1 MASLLARHVLIH
13 ARMTADGVGSPVKKD
28 VGKPPLVIPDSAP
41 LITGNRAVVY
51 VEVPGSAGIFEAREV
66 LLGPRT
72 KGYYV
77 VKEGLQKGEMVVVNG
92 NFKID
97 SAVQIL
103 AKPSMME
110 PKGEKATTSY
120 QQHIKSKKKRWEQ
133 IKESMNNPL
142 GSDSSSRVT
151 KGGKLAP
158 ASRHDDVSRPVQMKS
173 KGQVPR
179 KDPQHKMHGG
189 DN

>member
-1 MASLLARHVLIH
+1 
-13 ARMTADGVGSPVKKD
+13 VGSPIKKD
-28 VGKPPLVIPDSAP
+28 EGKPPLVIPDSAP

-51 VEVPGSAGIFEAREV
+51 VNVPGSPGIFEAREV
-66 LLGPRT
+66 FLGPRA

-110 PKGEKATTSY
+110 PKGEKAATSY

-142 GSDSSSRVT
+142 GSASSSTVK
-151 KGGKLAP
+151 KGGNLAP
-158 ASRHDDVSRPVQMKS
+158 AGRHDDVSRPMQMKPKS
-173 KGQVPR
+173 EVPG

-189 DN
+189 PQSKE